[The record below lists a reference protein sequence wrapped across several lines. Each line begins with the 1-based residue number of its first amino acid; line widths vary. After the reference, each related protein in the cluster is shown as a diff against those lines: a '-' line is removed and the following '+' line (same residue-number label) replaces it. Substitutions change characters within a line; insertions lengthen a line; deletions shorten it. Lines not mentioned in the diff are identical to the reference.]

1 MTMAELYQIPKKALN
16 IVCYNARSYF
26 YKQDDILP
34 LVLLSDICII
44 NESWLKPRLPSSM
57 IHVNAYNVVR
67 IDRRPF
73 VKKKGGGLLI
83 YVKDIYKFVIDQQ
96 FTLIDRHGE
105 FISITF
111 FVHETKYRIIAV
123 YRPPDANFTF
133 IYEKISEM
141 LVNEH
146 HNRKIIIMGDFNID
160 VGIPAINNKYCIPF
174 CTKHNLTQLIN
185 EPTRVDPVKGTA
197 TTIDHIYTNVNNVKQ
212 SGLINFHLTDHVPIY
227 LSIKSTRNKIVMV
240 PLYIRSYRR
249 YDKTDF
255 IMRLRQADWSHFTYE
270 HEPDRLWQIMLGIIE
285 KCLSFTAPI
294 RRCYVS
300 KNTPAWLTNIIIA
313 QMRERDQLFRHAKNT
328 KSLDDWRI
336 ANNQKNRVSSLLYYS
351 KKDNIS
357 SLLERYKE
365 EPTKFWDAIKK
376 LLPKDCGTSRIILTN
391 ELDGSMVSDED
402 CPDYINRFFLRHW

>member
-1 MTMAELYQIPKKALN
+1 MAELYQIPKKTLN

-44 NESWLKPRLPSSM
+44 NESWLKPWLPSSM

-67 IDRRPF
+67 IDRHPF

-83 YVKDIYKFVIDQQ
+83 YVKDIYKFIIDQQ

-111 FVHETKYRIIAV
+111 FVHETKYRLIAV

-146 HNRKIIIMGDFNID
+146 HNRKIIIMGDFNVD

-174 CTKHNLTQLIN
+174 CTKHNLTHLIN

-212 SGLINFHLTDHVPIY
+212 SALINFHLTDYVPIY

-255 IMRLRQADWSHFTYE
+255 ILRLRQADWSHFTYE
-270 HEPDRLWQIMLGIIE
+270 HEPDRL
-285 KCLSFTAPI
+285 
-294 RRCYVS
+294 
-300 KNTPAWLTNIIIA
+300 
-313 QMRERDQLFRHAKNT
+313 
-328 KSLDDWRI
+328 
-336 ANNQKNRVSSLLYYS
+336 
-351 KKDNIS
+351 
-357 SLLERYKE
+357 
-365 EPTKFWDAIKK
+365 
-376 LLPKDCGTSRIILTN
+376 
-391 ELDGSMVSDED
+391 
-402 CPDYINRFFLRHW
+402 